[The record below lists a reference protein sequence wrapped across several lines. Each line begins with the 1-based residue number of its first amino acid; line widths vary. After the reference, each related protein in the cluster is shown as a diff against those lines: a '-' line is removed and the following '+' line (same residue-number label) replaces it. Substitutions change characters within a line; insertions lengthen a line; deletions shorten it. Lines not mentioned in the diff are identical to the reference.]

1 MLIKIDKKLA
11 LKQLKRSDAKEIFTA
26 IDSQRRYLG
35 KWLAFVAQT
44 KKLADT
50 ENFINSVVDAPEDKF
65 NFVFTIRKENK
76 FIGLIGFN
84 NTDGLNKKTQLG
96 YWLLEEFQQ
105 EGIMTRSVEKLCQF
119 AFEEQ
124 NINRIAIKC
133 ARGNIASK
141 RIAKRL
147 NFKFEG
153 IERQGGFLRG
163 NLFVDMEVYSKLKSD

>member
-1 MLIKIDKKLA
+1 MLIKIDEKLE
-11 LKQLKRSDAKEIFTA
+11 LKQLKRTDAKEVFTA

-50 ENFINSVVDAPEDKF
+50 ENFITSVVDAPEDEF

-84 NTDGLNKKTQLG
+84 NTDRLNKKTQLG

-119 AFEEQ
+119 AFNQQ
-124 NINRIAIKC
+124 NLNKIEIKC
-133 ARGNIASK
+133 ASGNTASK
-141 RIAKRL
+141 KIAKRL

-153 IERQGGFLRG
+153 IERQGLLVADNNFTHL
-163 NLFVDMEVYSKLKSD
+163 EVYSKLKSD